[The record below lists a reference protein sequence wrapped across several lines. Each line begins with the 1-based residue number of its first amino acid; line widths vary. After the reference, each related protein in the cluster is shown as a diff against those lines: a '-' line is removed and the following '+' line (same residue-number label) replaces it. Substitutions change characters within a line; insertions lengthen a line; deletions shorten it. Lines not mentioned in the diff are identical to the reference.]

1 MSDPEDFAT
10 LFEASLKAKRVERG
24 QTIEGTIVAIG
35 PEVAFIDV
43 GGKGEATIDVAELKD
58 DEGDIEVAVGD
69 RIQAVVVSTAGGL
82 TLSRKLARGAA
93 SQRQIEDAFHSG
105 LPVEGKVEKVVK
117 GGYEVRVAGQRAF
130 CPFSQIDTARTDPS
144 QHEGKVYTFRITE
157 YKEGGRNLVVSRRTL
172 LEEEQRATAAE
183 VKKTIVTGAVISG
196 RVASVREFGAFIDL
210 GGGVQGLLHI
220 SEMGWSRVADPSE
233 MLKPGDEITV
243 KVLQVD
249 EAKGKISLGLKQLS
263 EDPWSRADA
272 TYAVGQVLTGRV
284 TRVTEFGAFV
294 ELAPGIEALA
304 HVSTFAPTGRS
315 DDWKTSVGVGLA
327 VAVEILSIDL
337 EKKRIGVAVVPSDL
351 GQDDVREYAERETEA
366 SSERFGSLADKLQGA
381 LKPRDK

>member
-1 MSDPEDFAT
+1 MSDNEDFAT

-24 QTIEGTIVAIG
+24 QTIEGRIVAIG

-93 SQRQIEDAFHSG
+93 SQRQLEDAFHSG

-144 QHEGKVYTFRITE
+144 QHEGKVYIFRITE

-183 VKKTIVTGAVISG
+183 VKKTIVSGAVITG

-233 MLKPGDEITV
+233 MLKPGDEVTV

-263 EDPWSRADA
+263 EDPWSGVEA
-272 TYAVGQVLTGRV
+272 TYAAGQVLPGRV

-304 HVSTFAPTGRS
+304 HVSTFAPTGRA

-337 EKKRIGVAVVPSDL
+337 EKKRIGVALMPSDL
-351 GQDDVREYAERETEA
+351 AQDDVREYAERETDA
-366 SSERFGSLADKLQGA
+366 PSERFGSLADKLQGA
-381 LKPRDK
+381 LKPRGK

>member
-1 MSDPEDFAT
+1 MSDTEDFAT

-93 SQRQIEDAFHSG
+93 SQRQLEDAFHSG

-183 VKKTIVTGAVISG
+183 VKKTIVTGAVING

-263 EDPWSRADA
+263 EDPWSRVEA

-315 DDWKTSVGVGLA
+315 DDWKTSVGVGVA

-351 GQDDVREYAERETEA
+351 GQDDVREYAERETES
-366 SSERFGSLADKLQGA
+366 SSERFGSIADKLQGA